1 MAGAVQEER
10 ARLCH
15 RVVVAVW
22 VAEAGAAVLHR
33 SSVAGQ
39 EWGCPHRRADEA
51 STGVHHPL
59 EILASFPAQTIA
71 NTLLYRGSLKEE
83 LIEEVLKVF
92 QKSFSMHFIMAIYN
106 F

>member
-1 MAGAVQEER
+1 MAGAAQVGR
-10 ARLCH
+10 VRLCH
-15 RVVVAVW
+15 RVVGAVW

-59 EILASFPAQTIA
+59 EILVSFPAQTSNDG
-71 NTLLYRGSLKEE
+71 NTSL
-83 LIEEVLKVF
+83 
-92 QKSFSMHFIMAIYN
+92 
-106 F
+106 